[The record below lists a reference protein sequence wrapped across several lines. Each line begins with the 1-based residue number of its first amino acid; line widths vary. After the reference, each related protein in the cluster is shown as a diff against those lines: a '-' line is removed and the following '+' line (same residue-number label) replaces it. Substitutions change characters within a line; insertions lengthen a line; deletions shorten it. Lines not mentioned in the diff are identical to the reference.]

1 MKKKLMDDAGLFL
14 LRKGYIVKALTRSCF
29 DLLARKGENIIL
41 MRVLEDAN
49 SVEKEEIEEMQGI
62 ASCIKASPII
72 IASKAS
78 FPLEDNVVYSR
89 FGAFVLNMATFMACI
104 GSNLPVLKS
113 TKAGLAASV
122 DSGALR
128 EKREEAGISM
138 SSLSKKLGVSPGM
151 VAKYE
156 NEGADM
162 TIDRAEKA
170 YSMFGKEIFRKIDVF
185 HEVNINSEPK
195 SEFSF
200 KYVDL
205 GFSAADINKA
215 PFDIISKKDDEIIL
229 TKVGDKANPQ
239 LQSLSE
245 LLEADNLVIF
255 RKKKPKDIPAITK
268 KEFLEF
274 EKSQELI
281 KFLKGF

>member
-1 MKKKLMDDAGLFL
+1 MMD
-14 LRKGYIVKALTRSCF
+14 
-29 DLLARKGENIIL
+29 
-41 MRVLEDAN
+41 
-49 SVEKEEIEEMQGI
+49 
-62 ASCIKASPII
+62 
-72 IASKAS
+72 
-78 FPLEDNVVYSR
+78 
-89 FGAFVLNMATFMACI
+89 
-104 GSNLPVLKS
+104 
-113 TKAGLAASV
+113 
-122 DSGALR
+122 
-128 EKREEAGISM
+128 
-138 SSLSKKLGVSPGM
+138 
-151 VAKYE
+151 
-156 NEGADM
+156 
-162 TIDRAEKA
+162 
-170 YSMFGKEIFRKIDVF
+170 
-185 HEVNINSEPK
+185 EVNINSEPK